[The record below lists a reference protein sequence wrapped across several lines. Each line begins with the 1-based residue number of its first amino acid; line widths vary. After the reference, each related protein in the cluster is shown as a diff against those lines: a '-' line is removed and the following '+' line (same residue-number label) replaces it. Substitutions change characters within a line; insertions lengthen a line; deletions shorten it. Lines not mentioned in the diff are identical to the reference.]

1 MTVRAGG
8 AEGAVTL
15 RPGFTERAL
24 RRDTEAV
31 RCEEERS
38 KAERVLWVAMV
49 EDLLGQVGW
58 TRAPRNYCLVH
69 GSIFV
74 PG

>member
-49 EDLLGQVGW
+49 EDLLG
-58 TRAPRNYCLVH
+58 
-69 GSIFV
+69 
-74 PG
+74 